1 MATIYHTSHIKKVI
15 GAHSKDGLV
24 ERQKHFF
31 DYDGNLTKVGKLEGY
46 IPNPR
51 NYVANP
57 ITPGEHANQ
66 QAFGNNS
73 HQAQEFIDA
82 WKNNTPLPE
91 KKQAFLDEIKARF
104 RAQLN
109 GNPDRIAKPDKLGN
123 YHPYVRP
130 DNFIRAVLLTE
141 HPTFDYPHNR
151 CSVLGI
157 CDVEYDSFHCVGY
170 YPTTKRESA
179 NGCR

>member
-31 DYDGNLTKVGKLEGY
+31 DYDGNLTKVGKSEGY

-73 HQAQEFIDA
+73 HQAQEFIDS
-82 WKNNTPLPE
+82 TL
-91 KKQAFLDEIKARF
+91 R
-104 RAQLN
+104 
-109 GNPDRIAKPDKLGN
+109 
-123 YHPYVRP
+123 
-130 DNFIRAVLLTE
+130 
-141 HPTFDYPHNR
+141 
-151 CSVLGI
+151 
-157 CDVEYDSFHCVGY
+157 
-170 YPTTKRESA
+170 
-179 NGCR
+179 

>member
-82 WKNNTPLPE
+82 WKYNTPLPE
-91 KKQAFLDEIKARF
+91 KKQAFLDVVKARF

-141 HPTFDYPHNR
+141 HPTFD
-151 CSVLGI
+151 
-157 CDVEYDSFHCVGY
+157 
-170 YPTTKRESA
+170 
-179 NGCR
+179 